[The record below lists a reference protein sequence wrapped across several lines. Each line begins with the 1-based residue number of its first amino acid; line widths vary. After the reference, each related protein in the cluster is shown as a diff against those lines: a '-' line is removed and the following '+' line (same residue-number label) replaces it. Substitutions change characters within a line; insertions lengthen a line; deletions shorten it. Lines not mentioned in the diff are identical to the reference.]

1 MFSTLHYSVLCITIV
16 NVERNVIFSLHYY
29 TSLSSDWYRYLR
41 KEDISLNVQF
51 KKGVLEL
58 CVLILISKK
67 DQYGYELAQNI
78 SSKIEVAE
86 GTLYPLLR
94 RLTKEDYLTTYL
106 AESTEGPPRKYYS
119 LTATGKEYMNMLVD
133 EWQQFSFAVNQFIVE
148 GLGNGE
154 E

>member
-1 MFSTLHYSVLCITIV
+1 M
-16 NVERNVIFSLHYY
+16 
-29 TSLSSDWYRYLR
+29 
-41 KEDISLNVQF
+41 NVQF

-58 CVLILISKK
+58 CVLILISNK

-94 RLTKEDYLTTYL
+94 RLTKDDYLTTYL
-106 AESTEGPPRKYYS
+106 AESSEGPPRKYYS
-119 LTATGKEYMNMLVD
+119 LTPTGQKYMEALID
-133 EWQQFSFAVNQFIVE
+133 EWRQFAGAVNQFIEE
-148 GLGNGE
+148 GIAHGE